1 MVRLGRR
8 PCLADPGSHSKSALP
23 RSRVSSAVRSPRYS
37 LLAARGVSR
46 GGPTDSERRLVERR
60 PGRAHP
66 WTLRCKWAID
76 GRLAVVP
83 AMDHL
88 SAASARRRWTWW
100 RKQFRAGC
108 DRCIEQV
115 RVLVRTCRS
124 GAIALGDT
132 FPAVLLQHL
141 QGADDQRINAVFDI

>member
-1 MVRLGRR
+1 MVCLGRR
-8 PCLADPGSHSKSALP
+8 PCLADSGSRAKSALP
-23 RSRVSSAVRSPRYS
+23 GSRVSATVRSPRYP
-37 LLAARGVSR
+37 LLAARRVSR
-46 GGPTDSERRLVERR
+46 GGPADSKRRKVERR

-66 WTLRCKWAID
+66 WTLRCKWTID
-76 GRLAVVP
+76 DRLAVVP

-88 SAASARRRWTWW
+88 PAASARRRWTWW
-100 RKQFRAGC
+100 RKQFRAGR

-132 FPAVLLQHL
+132 FQAVLLQQL
-141 QGADDQRINAVFDI
+141 QGGDDQRVNTVSD